1 MSNRRKKSSTPSTAE
16 PAQVIRKSI
25 SEQAPAGRPSP
36 AGAWIDRYRHN
47 GGLRQYVVYLAFAL
61 ILATFSIILYDDGFL
76 RSSNLLDIGRQAA
89 PIAVMAVGMAFA
101 LAAGE
106 IDLSVGSVVALSS
119 LVAADVVGSHG
130 FLAGALA
137 ALGVSALVGLVN
149 GLIAVKVRIPSFLVT
164 LGMLGIVSGIARN
177 WNDLQSLP
185 IRNDRFKE
193 LFGAGGLGPVSS
205 LLIWLIIVGA
215 IGHIALHHLRWGR
228 HVLSTGADR
237 GAANAVGINT
247 SRVKISA
254 LVASATAAGFAGI
267 LLASRLS
274 VGRHNLGEDY
284 LLTVIAAVVIGGTNL
299 FGGRASIIGA
309 ITGALIMTMLNK
321 GLILMGLEVADQII
335 ARGVIIIL
343 AVALSMREAKES

>member
-1 MSNRRKKSSTPSTAE
+1 MT
-16 PAQVIRKSI
+16 RKSI
-25 SEQAPAGRPSP
+25 SKQASAGLPSP
-36 AGAWIDRYRHN
+36 VEAWIDRYRHD

-61 ILATFSIILYDDGFL
+61 ILATFSIILHDDGFL
-76 RSSNLLDIGRQAA
+76 SSSNLLNIGRQAA

-119 LVAADVVGSHG
+119 LVAAEIVGNHG

-137 ALGVSALVGLVN
+137 ALGASALVGIVN
-149 GLIAVKVRIPSFLVT
+149 GLITVKVRIPSFLVT
-164 LGMLGIVSGIARN
+164 LGMLGIISGIARN

-185 IRNDRFKE
+185 IRNDRFSGI
-193 LFGAGGLGPVSS
+193 FGAGGLGPVSS
-205 LLIWLIIVGA
+205 LLIWIIVVGTL
-215 IGHIALHHLRWGR
+215 GHIALHHLRWGR

-237 GAANAVGINT
+237 DAANAVGINT
-247 SRVKISA
+247 ARVKISA
-254 LVASATAAGFAGI
+254 LVVSATAAGFAGI
-267 LLASRLS
+267 LLAGRLS
-274 VGRHNLGEDY
+274 IGRHNFGEDY

-299 FGGRASIIGA
+299 FGGRASILGA
-309 ITGALIMTMLNK
+309 VTGALIMSMLNN
-321 GLILMGLEVADQII
+321 GLILMGLEVADQLI

>member
-1 MSNRRKKSSTPSTAE
+1 M
-16 PAQVIRKSI
+16 IRKSI
-25 SEQAPAGRPSP
+25 SNQASAGLPSP
-36 AGAWIDRYRHN
+36 VEAWIDRYRHN

-61 ILATFSIILYDDGFL
+61 ILATFSIILHDDGFL
-76 RSSNLLDIGRQAA
+76 SSSNLLNIGRQAA

-119 LVAADVVGSHG
+119 LVAAEMVGNHG
-130 FLAGALA
+130 FLVGVLA
-137 ALGVSALVGLVN
+137 ALGASALVGIVN
-149 GLIAVKVRIPSFLVT
+149 GLITVKIRIPSFLVT
-164 LGMLGIVSGIARN
+164 LGMLGIISGIARN

-185 IRNDRFKE
+185 IRNDRFSGI
-193 LFGAGGLGPVSS
+193 FGAGGLGPVSS
-205 LLIWLIIVGA
+205 LLIWIIVVGGL
-215 IGHIALHHLRWGR
+215 GHIALHHLRWGR

-237 GAANAVGINT
+237 DAANAVGINT
-247 SRVKISA
+247 ARVKISA

-267 LLASRLS
+267 LLAGRLS
-274 VGRHNLGEDY
+274 IGRHDLGEDY

-299 FGGRASIIGA
+299 FGGRASILGA
-309 ITGALIMTMLNK
+309 VTGALIMAMLNN
-321 GLILMGLEVADQII
+321 GLILMGLEVADQLI

>member
-1 MSNRRKKSSTPSTAE
+1 MTRRSIHRQASTGP
-16 PAQVIRKSI
+16 
-25 SEQAPAGRPSP
+25 PSP
-36 AGAWIDRYRHN
+36 VEAWIDRYKHD
-47 GGLRQYVVYLAFAL
+47 GGLRRFVVYFAFAL
-61 ILATFSIILYDDGFL
+61 ILATFSIILHDDGFL
-76 RSSNLLDIGRQAA
+76 SSSNLLNIGRQAA

-119 LVAADVVGSHG
+119 LVAAEMVGNYG
-130 FLAGALA
+130 FLVGVLV
-137 ALGVSALVGLVN
+137 ALGASVLVGLVN
-149 GLIAVKVRIPSFLVT
+149 GLITVKVRIPSFLVT
-164 LGMLGIVSGIARN
+164 LGMLGIISGIARN

-185 IRNDRFKE
+185 IRNDRFSG

-205 LLIWLIIVGA
+205 LLIWIIVVGGL
-215 IGHIALHHLRWGR
+215 GHIALHHLRWGR

-237 GAANAVGINT
+237 DAANAVGINT

-254 LVASATAAGFAGI
+254 LVASATAAGFAGV
-267 LLASRLS
+267 LLAGRLS
-274 VGRHNLGEDY
+274 IGRHNFGEDY

-299 FGGRASIIGA
+299 FGGRASVIGA
-309 ITGALIMTMLNK
+309 VTGALIMAMLNN
-321 GLILMGLEVADQII
+321 GLILMGLEVADQRI